1 MVRIILDTDI
11 GSDVDDAM
19 ALAFAMQSPE
29 LKIEGVTTVYGNV
42 DLRAKMARKMLQ
54 YGKREDVRVY
64 AGLNQTLLGNREIW
78 MAGHEGDGLLAEDD
92 ELAYENRHAV
102 DFMIDAVMSNPG
114 EMTLV
119 AIGPLTNIAACLIR
133 EPRIAD
139 NVKEIVIMGGVTR
152 LGDNGM
158 HMRTVEHNIV
168 CDPEA
173 ASLVFRSGAPIVMA
187 GLDVTLKVTITEEE
201 RRRLHETGD
210 PLNMAL
216 ARMIGKWFEFAKE
229 PISYM
234 HDPLT
239 IALLIDRTLVR
250 TKRMNIR
257 VEYDHRPQTGQTIA
271 TLDPSGNVEVC
282 LDVDHKRAVEL
293 LMERLTGGQARRAV

>member
-1 MVRIILDTDI
+1 MARIILDTDI

-19 ALAFAMQSPE
+19 ALALAMHSEEIQ
-29 LKIEGVTTVYGNV
+29 IEGVTTVYGNV
-42 DLRAKMARKMLQ
+42 ELRARMAKKMLQ
-54 YGKREDVRVY
+54 YGGHPEVRVY
-64 AGLNQTLLGNREIW
+64 AGLNKTLLDNREIW

-92 ELAYENRHAV
+92 ELQYEDLHAV
-102 DFMIDAVMSNPG
+102 DFIIDTVMSNPG
-114 EMTLV
+114 EITLV

-133 EPRIAD
+133 EPRIAQ

-158 HMRTVEHNIV
+158 HMRIVEHNIV

-173 ASLVFRSGAPIVMA
+173 ASLVFRSGAPILMA
-187 GLDVTLKVTITEEE
+187 GLDVTLKVIITEAE
-201 RRRLHETGD
+201 RAKLHETGD

-229 PISYM
+229 EKSFM

-250 TKRMNIR
+250 TERMNIR
-257 VEYDHRPQTGQTIA
+257 VDYDHRPQTGQTIA
-271 TLDPSGNVEVC
+271 TLDADGNVEVC
-282 LDVDHKRAVEL
+282 LDVDHKRAVAL
-293 LMERLTGGQARRAV
+293 LMERLVDRRVNAV

>member
-1 MVRIILDTDI
+1 MARIILDTDI

-19 ALAFAMQSPE
+19 ALALAMHSEEIQM
-29 LKIEGVTTVYGNV
+29 EGVTTVYGNV
-42 DLRAKMARKMLQ
+42 ELRARMAKKMLQ
-54 YGKREDVRVY
+54 YGGHPEE
-64 AGLNQTLLGNREIW
+64 TLLDNREIW

-92 ELAYENRHAV
+92 ELQYEDRHAV
-102 DFMIDAVMSNPG
+102 DFIIDSVMSNPG
-114 EMTLV
+114 EITLV

-133 EPRIAD
+133 EPRIAQ

-158 HMRTVEHNIV
+158 HMRIVEHNIV

-173 ASLVFRSGAPIVMA
+173 ASLVFRSGAPILMA
-187 GLDVTLKVTITEEE
+187 GLDVTLKVIITEAE
-201 RRRLHETGD
+201 RAKLHATGD

-229 PISYM
+229 EKSFM

-250 TKRMNIR
+250 TERMNIR
-257 VEYDHRPQTGQTIA
+257 VDYDHRPQTGQTIA
-271 TLDPSGNVEVC
+271 TLDASGNVEVC
-282 LDVDHKRAVEL
+282 LDVDHARAVAL
-293 LMERLTGGQARRAV
+293 LMERLVDRRVNAV

>member
-19 ALAFAMQSPE
+19 ALALAMRSPE
-29 LKIEGVTTVYGNV
+29 IQIEGVTTVYGNV
-42 DLRAKMARKMLQ
+42 DLRAKMARKMAQ
-54 YGKREDVRVY
+54 YGKRDDVRVY
-64 AGLNQTLLGNREIW
+64 AGLNRTLLGNREIW
-78 MAGHEGDGLLAEDD
+78 MAGHEGDGLLTEDD
-92 ELAYENRHAV
+92 KLAYEDRHAV
-102 DFMIDAVMSNPG
+102 DFIIETVMGQPG
-114 EMTLV
+114 EITLV

-133 EPRIAD
+133 EPRIAQ

-158 HMRTVEHNIV
+158 HMRVVEHNIV

-173 ASLVFRSGAPIVMA
+173 ASLVFNSGAPIVMV

-201 RRRLHETGD
+201 RRRLLDTGD

-229 PISYM
+229 EISYM

-239 IALLIDRTLVR
+239 IALLLDRTLVR
-250 TKRMNIR
+250 TEKMNIR

-271 TLDPSGNVEVC
+271 TLDPSGTVDVC
-282 LDVDHKRAVEL
+282 LGVDHARAVGL
-293 LMERLTGGQARRAV
+293 LMDRLIGGRVGSAL